1 MLVLFCSIFCVS
13 KNPKKIYLDR
23 YMKKD
28 TVLYSFGITNT
39 RMNEKKTSN
48 STLMQD
54 VSLNQIQNL
63 KTMILVFILY

>member
-1 MLVLFCSIFCVS
+1 
-13 KNPKKIYLDR
+13 
-23 YMKKD
+23 MKKD